1 MFIRAVIVAT
11 ALFAVIGVVYMALD
25 WFMRRDTV
33 RRLERAYEAGEGGG
47 ANREDYI
54 EKGLATYERSTE
66 KKVLK
71 GLFAIPVIVILLLSL
86 IAK

>member
-54 EKGLATYERSTE
+54 EKGLATYERST
-66 KKVLK
+66 
-71 GLFAIPVIVILLLSL
+71 
-86 IAK
+86 AKSPFRTFFS